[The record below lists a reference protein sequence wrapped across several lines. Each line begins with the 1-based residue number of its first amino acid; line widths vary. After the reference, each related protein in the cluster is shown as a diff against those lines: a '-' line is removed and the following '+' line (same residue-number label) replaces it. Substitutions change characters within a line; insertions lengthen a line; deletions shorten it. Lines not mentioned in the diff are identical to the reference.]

1 MSKSI
6 NIGHELRLVLCVALL
21 IVVNWV
27 APRRNEEGEIIS
39 NGLGLILK
47 RLKIVHKLQRS
58 A

>member
-1 MSKSI
+1 MNKSI
-6 NIGHELRLVLCVALL
+6 NIGHELRLALCIAML

-27 APRRNEEGEIIS
+27 APRRNEEGEIIL

-47 RLKIVHKLQRS
+47 RLKLVQKLQRS